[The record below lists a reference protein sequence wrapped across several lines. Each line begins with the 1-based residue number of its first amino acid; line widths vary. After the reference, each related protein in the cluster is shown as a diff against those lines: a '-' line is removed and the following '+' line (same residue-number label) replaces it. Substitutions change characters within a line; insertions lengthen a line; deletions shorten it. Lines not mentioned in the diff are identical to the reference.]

1 MTPRWMVQRKGTNN
15 MNEELQII
23 EIYAEGENLELVK
36 KENRKWTYERELL
49 LVGGNK

>member
-1 MTPRWMVQRKGTNN
+1 MTPRWMVKRKGITNS
-15 MNEELQII
+15 NEELQII

-49 LVGGNK
+49 LVES